1 MVLPETPSMSVG
13 ACLSAAALA
22 RGSDPTMSL
31 AAPSSLLGYYRGIAT
46 VIPLPAALL
55 FDQGDHHHVQRAFT
69 AKINSHRVNL
79 ACLTRPD
86 LGIVRPPFTHN
97 GDKN

>member
-1 MVLPETPSMSVG
+1 
-13 ACLSAAALA
+13 
-22 RGSDPTMSL
+22 MSL
-31 AAPSSLLGYYRGIAT
+31 AAPSSLLCYYRGVAT
-46 VIPLPAALL
+46 AIPLPAALL

-86 LGIVRPPFTHN
+86 LGHN
-97 GDKN
+97 S